1 MGPGSRPGRRLE
13 LFHHPDL
20 AEILQHAGMDQLRNR
35 RRSHRVRG
43 CRLAGLRQFL
53 AERAFDAVQ
62 RTRQMIGDIIRQAF
76 AHQDKTPRPQRID
89 WRILVRIAAGRNRQR
104 LEECMF
110 RPDARDLFAIRRDD
124 PRTAGARRHGGK
136 SGPADAGAPQR
147 RGASVEHHRRA
158 VTAAVEI
165 DGLKILVL
173 LQAETVEHVTRQDR
187 KARAFGPERD
197 RFADEVAN
205 GLVWAVGAHHEHTR
219 ARIHRGQDFQF
230 CARPPDPHKSFVGRL
245 SGDQRDI
252 ELAGL
257 QQRNILVAA
266 FGVARLDR
274 QRLIGFVHDPG
285 KGNNKNIKNKNMT
298 GEIMIASLRTM
309 LLGLVC
315 LTSLVAG
322 MTPSSAADYP
332 NRPVRWLIGF
342 AAGGPVDI
350 VARIMSQWLSEHF
363 GQQFVVENRAGSG
376 GNLAAAAAVTSPPDG
391 YTLLFVAPN
400 NAISTSLYKK
410 LPYDFIRDT
419 VPVASIMQLTNM
431 MVVPTS
437 LPVKTLQ
444 EFIDYCKA
452 NPGKVAFASSGN
464 GTSVH
469 MSAELFKALTK
480 VEMTHVPYRGSSA
493 AMPDLISNKVQ
504 VLFDNLPSALEQVR
518 GGTLRGLGV
527 TSPNRWPGVPDIPAV
542 VETVP
547 GFESVGFYG
556 ISAPKGTP
564 PEIVDI
570 LNKAVG
576 EALKDPKLV
585 ARLGEVGGI
594 PKPMTPAEFG
604 KLVADETDKW
614 RKVVEFAGVS
624 VD

>member
-1 MGPGSRPGRRLE
+1 MSVCIGDACNASDTDITGEMMIAIFRAATFSL
-13 LFHHPDL
+13 
-20 AEILQHAGMDQLRNR
+20 
-35 RRSHRVRG
+35 V
-43 CRLAGLRQFL
+43 FL
-53 AERAFDAVQ
+53 AS
-62 RTRQMIGDIIRQAF
+62 
-76 AHQDKTPRPQRID
+76 
-89 WRILVRIAAGRNRQR
+89 L
-104 LEECMF
+104 
-110 RPDARDLFAIRRDD
+110 
-124 PRTAGARRHGGK
+124 
-136 SGPADAGAPQR
+136 
-147 RGASVEHHRRA
+147 AS
-158 VTAAVEI
+158 
-165 DGLKILVL
+165 
-173 LQAETVEHVTRQDR
+173 TVV
-187 KARAFGPERD
+187 
-197 RFADEVAN
+197 
-205 GLVWAVGAHHEHTR
+205 
-219 ARIHRGQDFQF
+219 
-230 CARPPDPHKSFVGRL
+230 
-245 SGDQRDI
+245 
-252 ELAGL
+252 
-257 QQRNILVAA
+257 
-266 FGVARLDR
+266 
-274 QRLIGFVHDPG
+274 
-285 KGNNKNIKNKNMT
+285 
-298 GEIMIASLRTM
+298 
-309 LLGLVC
+309 
-315 LTSLVAG
+315 
-322 MTPSSAADYP
+322 PSSADYP

-342 AAGGPVDI
+342 TAGGPVDT
-350 VARIMSQWLSEHF
+350 VARIMGQWLSERF

-376 GNLAAAAAVTSPPDG
+376 GNLAAAAAINSPPDG

-437 LPVKTLQ
+437 LPVKTVQ

-452 NPGKVAFASSGN
+452 NPGKISYA
-464 GTSVH
+464 VH

-527 TSPNRWPGVPDIPAV
+527 TSPQRWPGVPDIPAV
-542 VETVP
+542 AETVP

-585 ARLGEVGGI
+585 ARLGDVGGI

-604 KLVADETDKW
+604 KLVADETEKW